1 MDVIHSRVSST
12 ITWMDEVLSVPSHN
26 LPAILNL
33 TSVAATKV
41 WLRNWK
47 P

>member
-33 TSVAATKV
+33 TATKV